1 VAIRQLGDLEA
12 AVMDRVWKRARPVL
26 VRDILEDLSPER
38 PLAYTTVMTVMDK
51 LHRKGWLRREPR
63 GRAYVYEAVASRESH
78 TARLMRDAW
87 ATSDNQAAA
96 FVHFLEQL
104 SEEEAR
110 ALRAALEICPPV
122 SQDAGAKETSSAAPS
137 GAGRPST
144 GGLSTDASTAAA
156 AGASAGAHASIEADP
171 SGPAPSDPRS

>member
-1 VAIRQLGDLEA
+1 VAIRQLGNLEA

-26 VRDILEDLSPER
+26 VRDILEDLSAAQR

-51 LHRKGWLRREPR
+51 LHRKGWLRREAR

-96 FVHFLEQL
+96 FVRFLEQL
-104 SEEEAR
+104 SEDEAR
-110 ALRAALEICPPV
+110 ALSAALEIFPPV
-122 SQDAGAKETSSAAPS
+122 AHQHSAVEHTAVDNTAGVPTAVTDTAVVHQPAEDAEDCP
-137 GAGRPST
+137 
-144 GGLSTDASTAAA
+144 
-156 AGASAGAHASIEADP
+156 
-171 SGPAPSDPRS
+171 GPQL

>member
-1 VAIRQLGDLEA
+1 MAIRQLGELEA
-12 AVMDRVWKRARPVL
+12 AVMDRVWKRARPVV

-51 LHRKGWLRREPR
+51 LHRKGWLRRESR

-122 SQDAGAKETSSAAPS
+122 SQDAGGK
-137 GAGRPST
+137 
-144 GGLSTDASTAAA
+144 A
-156 AGASAGAHASIEADP
+156 AGAHPATETGDDSRP
-171 SGPAPSDPRS
+171 SLDPRP